1 MAEFAQPQQNP
12 YEDRITSILQKRAQ
26 PYSPDQYG
34 LAGEAAVLRAQ
45 AGGEGNVQKILE
57 ATLGAQDQRELE
69 STKGLYDI
77 FEQKRSQGDAQ
88 SKALFDRISM
98 FTGGDP
104 DGTAM
109 FLNELHN
116 DPEVIDPSN
125 AYQIMTKLAG
135 IAKKTGYTSLDS
147 QVKRAQIASAN
158 ALANQRQTGGGGS
171 SVFAQTM
178 AAIDADPN
186 LKQLP
191 TIDKIRMAQNRL
203 GTNLTIGSDGTVDAM
218 TGAAESMGQIKKSE
232 GFGRKVGEL
241 QGASFANLPK
251 TEASLRSAEQ
261 KNTLVTS
268 KIDQI
273 IPRVSGLTAGFGGT
287 ALSKIPGSDARD
299 LQRDIDT
306 VLANIGFNELQEM
319 RNNSPTGGALG
330 SIAVQELNLLQ
341 SVKANLQQDQ
351 SPEQLVRNL
360 QEAKLTIQ
368 QSNQR
373 IREAYERDRQILG
386 DAAQQNIGD
395 QLPPQVPSEDPIE
408 AELRRRGAL

>member
-1 MAEFAQPQQNP
+1 MVDFAQSEQNP
-12 YEDRITSILQKRAQ
+12 YEDRITAILQKRAQ
-26 PYSPDQYG
+26 PYSSDQYG
-34 LAGEAAVLRAQ
+34 LAGESAVLRAQ
-45 AGGEGNVQKILE
+45 AGGEGNIEKILQ
-57 ATLGAQDQRELE
+57 ATLGQQQDNELQT
-69 STKGLYDI
+69 TKTLYDM

-104 DGTAM
+104 EGTAL
-109 FLNELHN
+109 FLDELHN

-147 QVKRAQIASAN
+147 QMKRAQIASAN

-186 LKQLP
+186 LRQLP

-203 GTNLTIGSDGTVDAM
+203 GTNLTIGADGSVNPMD
-218 TGAAESMGQIKKSE
+218 GAAQAAGTMKEAEQFGSAVGKNKGQ
-232 GFGRKVGEL
+232 G
-241 QGASFANLPK
+241 FANLPK
-251 TEASLRSAEQ
+251 AEASLRSAEQ

-273 IPRVSGLTAGFGGT
+273 IPRVGGLTAGFGGT

-386 DAAQQNIGD
+386 EAAQQNIGD
-395 QLPPQVPSEDPIE
+395 QLPPQMPSEDPIE